1 MLIDFVDKM
10 LNQVNYWTNEKNEK
24 KFMRNSIRKAIRL
37 VANLP
42 VAKAYNKPY
51 KRLVELGSQY
61 SSK

>member
-1 MLIDFVDKM
+1 MK
-10 LNQVNYWTNEKNEK
+10 KNEK
-24 KFMRNSIRKAIRL
+24 KFMRSSIRKAIRL
-37 VANLP
+37 

>member
-1 MLIDFVDKM
+1 MK
-10 LNQVNYWTNEKNEK
+10 KNEK

-42 VAKAYNKPY
+42 VAKAYNKSY

-61 SSK
+61 NSK

>member
-1 MLIDFVDKM
+1 MK
-10 LNQVNYWTNEKNEK
+10 KNEK
-24 KFMRNSIRKAIRL
+24 KFMRSSIP
-37 VANLP
+37 NLP